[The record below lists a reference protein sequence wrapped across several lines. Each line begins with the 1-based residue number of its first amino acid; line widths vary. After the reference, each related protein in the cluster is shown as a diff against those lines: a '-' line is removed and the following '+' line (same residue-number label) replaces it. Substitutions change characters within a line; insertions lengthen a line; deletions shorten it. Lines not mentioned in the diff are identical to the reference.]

1 MVILGAMEPPHHPPI
16 GSAAPEPSEPRPLEL
31 DFRLTRDRVTLSA
44 LLSRAS
50 EAWSRDLS
58 TWVLAMLLYFL
69 IGVGIP
75 TALGVMWGFFSTIEQ
90 TSDQTGVGFDVLDAV
105 VRVVLQVA
113 QLVLSAVF
121 ILGMWAMAMRGLH
134 GRRTTL
140 AVLFSQLSKIW
151 KYILQSLAL
160 GLGLI
165 LIVVPVIVLIF
176 LAFVGPMSLDTPMS
190 EIVDKAGRPFGIAAL
205 VLLPLY
211 VYIVTGLVFMQT
223 ELAYNDDAGPIDAM
237 IWSWRIAKGKRWRII
252 GTGFVAGLIWLGSGM
267 LCGIGLLFGAPFAML
282 LLGALYLALRSGADV
297 PVANTGTTLGRDY

>member
-1 MVILGAMEPPHHPPI
+1 
-16 GSAAPEPSEPRPLEL
+16 
-31 DFRLTRDRVTLSA
+31 
-44 LLSRAS
+44 
-50 EAWSRDLS
+50 
-58 TWVLAMLLYFL
+58 
-69 IGVGIP
+69 
-75 TALGVMWGFFSTIEQ
+75 
-90 TSDQTGVGFDVLDAV
+90 
-105 VRVVLQVA
+105 
-113 QLVLSAVF
+113 
-121 ILGMWAMAMRGLH
+121 
-134 GRRTTL
+134 
-140 AVLFSQLSKIW
+140 VLFSQLSKIW